1 MNPQNPRTDRAW
13 RHARAVYLWR
23 LRQVLRTIPKDADG
37 DQLLQWRLYAMRI
50 VAMLGAKQLA
60 GVIWPWQPRYRD
72 AGRGTPRPGQARRR
86 ALAAQRPRGR
96 RTPRGRASNPTAL

>member
-37 DQLLQWRLYAMRI
+37 DQLLQWRLYAMRV
-50 VAMLGAKQLA
+50 VAMCGRRQLA
-60 GVIWPWQPRYRD
+60 RVCWPWHPRRCARTTQLRD
-72 AGRGTPRPGQARRR
+72 APRP
-86 ALAAQRPRGR
+86 PRGR
-96 RTPRGRASNPTAL
+96 TSNPTAR